1 MFSKRNSIFLLVIF
15 LALFLSLI
23 VSVKRI
29 ILENNNNNVE
39 IGIDF
44 AKFER
49 ICFSEGSDIFS
60 GFQILLKSGINS
72 ALVREVTLAT
82 LAAAGSVSLFNGND
96 LLRNFRSAALINP
109 LLAKFIQKK
118 SIQPHYTYIMTSDSK
133 IHDRV
138 FNELKIKLK
147 DDEQKIGVN
156 TENLSGEGD
165 AEKAPFYLITITSSA
180 PEIHNVGVGFAP
192 ETLALLEKLNFSVI
206 LGLSD
211 SSFLTAGQI
220 DRLMEKLQNI
230 KSLSGVFIEGPVV
243 PGFSEKNTQNIE
255 YFGKK
260 LSELCRNKSKFILM
274 EFENAIGLKQITP
287 FLKEMTVRGHRLS
300 SFEKNRPSTV
310 EEHDQAI
317 ERYLRA
323 VRERNV
329 RLVVV
334 EGLTSKLRG
343 VPMNLLF
350 QNFNFLDALVKKI
363 KAAGFNIKS
372 SSAFETDLASPIFII
387 IISWGIL
394 ATYILFVEYIFGMPR
409 KISYLIL
416 TIFMAFILIFA
427 LKWYGTGAMTVYRQ
441 VLALLAAF
449 IMPLAPV
456 IYKVRPDKLLPKI
469 HDFYIVFYRAVFLLL
484 YNMFFVVLFS
494 TLVIGLLSSVE
505 FINGI
510 EFFRGVKA
518 ALFVPILLAALL
530 SMRSEDVFS
539 KASEFMNMSVRVYQ
553 AAIFIVAALFIWF
566 YAPAI
571 ESVLGAE
578 RLVTGGYDAYLGF
591 FFERITGVELRFKE
605 FAIGYPLLLL
615 YFYLSLRKMTKFNI
629 VLAATGTL
637 ASISVFNSFCHI
649 HVPLLVT
656 AARAFYGLLAGIVI
670 GAAFCSTAEFL
681 LVFYKENGQGE
692 TK

>member
-39 IGIDF
+39 IGIDY
-44 AKFER
+44 AKFEQ

-72 ALVREVTLAT
+72 AIVREDTLAT
-82 LAAAGSVSLFNGND
+82 LAAAGHVSLFNGND
-96 LLRNFRSAALINP
+96 LLRNFRSSALINP
-109 LLAKFIQKK
+109 LLARFIQKK
-118 SIQPHYTYIMTSDSK
+118 SIQPHYTYIITSETK

-147 DDEQKIGVN
+147 DDDQKISVN
-156 TENLSGEGD
+156 TENLAGEGES
-165 AEKAPFYLITITSSA
+165 EKAPFHLITITSSA
-180 PEIHNVGVGFAP
+180 PEIYNVGVGFAP
-192 ETLALLEKLNFSVI
+192 ETLTLLEKLNFSVI

-211 SSFLTAGQI
+211 SSFLTASQI
-220 DRLMEKLQNI
+220 DRLIEKLQNI

-243 PGFSEKNTQNIE
+243 PGFSEKDTQNIE

-274 EFENAIGLKQITP
+274 EFENAIGIAQITP

-300 SFEKNRPSTV
+300 SVEKKTPSTL
-310 EEHDQAI
+310 EEHNQVI

-343 VPMNLLF
+343 VPMNLLM
-350 QNFNFLDALVKKI
+350 QNFNFLDTLVNKI
-363 KAAGFNIKS
+363 KNAGFNIKS

-394 ATYILFVEYIFGMPR
+394 ATYILLGEYIFGMPR

-456 IYKVRPDKLLPKI
+456 IYKVRPDKLLPKTY
-469 HDFYIVFYRAVFLLL
+469 DFYIVFYRAVFLLL

-494 TLVIGLLSSVE
+494 TFVTGLLSSVE

-518 ALFVPILLAALL
+518 ALLVPVFLAVLLV
-530 SMRSEDVFS
+530 MRSESLFA
-539 KASEFMNMSVRVYQ
+539 KAAEFMKMSVRVYQ
-553 AAIFIVAALFIWF
+553 ALIFVVAALFLWF
-566 YAPAI
+566 YAPDI
-571 ESVLGAE
+571 GSVLSVDYHAA
-578 RLVTGGYDAYLGF
+578 GGYDAYLNF
-591 FFERITGVELRFKE
+591 FFERITGVELYFKE
-605 FAIGYPLLLL
+605 YAIGYPMLLL
-615 YFYLSLRKMTKFNI
+615 YFYLSLRKMNKFNI
-629 VLAATGTL
+629 VLAAIGTL
-637 ASISVFNSFCHI
+637 ASISVFNSFCHV
-649 HVPLLVT
+649 HVPLLIT
-656 AARAFYGLLAGIVI
+656 ASRAFYGLLAGIVI
-670 GAAFCSTAEFL
+670 GAAFCSIAEFL
-681 LVFYKENGQGE
+681 LTFYKETGQGE
-692 TK
+692 SQ